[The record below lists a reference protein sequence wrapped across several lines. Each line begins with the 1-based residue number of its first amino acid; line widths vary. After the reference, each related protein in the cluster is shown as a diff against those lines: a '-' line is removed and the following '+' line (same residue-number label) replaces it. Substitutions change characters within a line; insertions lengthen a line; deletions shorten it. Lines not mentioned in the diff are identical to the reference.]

1 MALEVL
7 KPTEEELSDKAVS
20 QFYEAFYSCIENA
33 KSPLGDF
40 LFNELQQGEKT
51 IYNKTVRET
60 KIFDGNFLDVV
71 IGAYPSL
78 LKICRDPKKTLAYMQ
93 EVVAMEKAKKVD
105 SESIRHLA
113 SHTQYIRD
121 INEQNE
127 VIPSKIL
134 STYAEDNIGIYE
146 NRFIKSLINRVI
158 VFLDTRLKLM
168 DENLESI
175 SADEIR
181 YKNNIKLSHRKI
193 DLEMNIKISNEILD
207 ETQKARE
214 LFDKTKNALD
224 KYRALKGTG
233 LYQAVAKLKDV
244 VPPIMKTNIILHNPD
259 FKIAYNLW
267 LYIDRTTE
275 VGYNVQSDEKTNDD
289 DDVILN
295 DFNHIG
301 VFLINDL
308 MHQRGIQSLE
318 AFEGE
323 KNVRE
328 LKHDD
333 ITKYELE
340 PKDIKLSHQEISE
353 YLLSRISE
361 IFEEKYKESLSQG
374 LSYEMSVKRVFR
386 EMIDVLNRIYPNLF
400 GVNTED
406 MKKTPELLEILK
418 RKQRVMKLIRE
429 QKQIDLN
436 KMDRET
442 QTLDTNIKNL
452 EDYLKRQ
459 EERQKERERKE
470 AIRLEKLRLQEEKR
484 KAREEKRKEAERLK
498 AEKERIKAEQ
508 ERLKEEERLKKEEEE
523 RLKKEEEERLKKEAE
538 KRTEEQKEELLVE
551 PSLLD
556 EKTKETSKPDDE
568 YAKLKSRKSQTT
580 IKNKYLEDLDEDV
593 VLRYSEDELVENNRE
608 NFAYDEDIDN
618 DVIIR
623 FDENEVIENILV
635 KEQAAK
641 KAKAL
646 ARSNI
651 KDSKGISKD
660 KTKKVPKGRKS
671 IYIDDVKRGHKP
683 LRKNRVNKHAH

>member
-60 KIFDGNFLDVV
+60 KIFDGNFLDIV

-318 AFEGE
+318 AFDGE

-523 RLKKEEEERLKKEAE
+523 RLKKEEE
-538 KRTEEQKEELLVE
+538 KRTEEQKEELPVE

-683 LRKNRVNKHAH
+683 LRKNRVNKHAR